1 MALPQLFPWVII
13 LSQYKGG
20 RLRTGDEPCS
30 DADIPLYKDKSST
43 RLYNSYRHC
52 KSPTPDHIKH

>member
-1 MALPQLFPWVII
+1 MELPQLFPWVIV

-20 RLRTGDEPCS
+20 RLGTGDEPSS
-30 DADIPLYKDKSST
+30 DAAIPLYKDKSST
-43 RLYNSYRHC
+43 RLYNSHRHC